1 MVTAGFNYNI
11 GDYIRSSEVIDL
23 SNPNVNCQQWPD
35 YPINVN
41 YGVGGYINES
51 VITCGGYSNGYA
63 TDRCFKMEPSK
74 TTEIP
79 GLKIGSYDSGG
90 GIIQDSLVVSGGYGK
105 HFLRTKES

>member
-1 MVTAGFNYNI
+1 MVTTGYYN

-23 SNPNVNCQQWPD
+23 NNPSVTCQQWPD
-35 YPINVN
+35 SPIDVRWA
-41 YGVGGYINES
+41 VGGYINES
-51 VITCGGYSNGYA
+51 VITCGGRLSNGYV